1 MPVRTVTKDGKTYYQ
16 WGTQG
21 KLYTKKS
28 DAEKQGRAAYAAGYT
43 GGYKPKNK

>member
-1 MPVRTVTKDGKTYYQ
+1 MPVRKVIKEGKTYYQ

-43 GGYKPKNK
+43 GGYKPKDK